1 MQVFVSVA
9 EQQSFIAA
17 ARRHS
22 LSAARVSRAVALL
35 EKRLGA
41 RLLHRT
47 TRAVR
52 LTDAGASYLGQCKRI
67 LGEIEVAEAGAA
79 SSHRELS
86 GSISIT
92 APRMFGRLHVA
103 SVINAFLKRHP
114 RVTLRALFVDHVLD
128 FFEQNIDVAIR
139 IAHLPDSGLRAVRV
153 GSIRR
158 VVCGSP
164 DYLRA
169 RGTPRHPRELEPH
182 DVIAFSGQAEPEAW
196 SFALDGRHERVPTR
210 PRLVVNTADLAVAA
224 ALAGQGL
231 TKVLAYQVAE
241 ELAAKKLR
249 IVLAEYELPA
259 VPVHVVDVEGRGGSA
274 RVRAFVEFAAKE
286 LKKVLAQ

>member
-1 MQVFVSVA
+1 VA

-67 LGEIEVAEAGAA
+67 LGEIDAAEASAA

-86 GSISIT
+86 GPISVT
-92 APRMFGRLHVA
+92 APRMFGRLHV
-103 SVINAFLKRHP
+103 SSIITGFMKRHP

-139 IAHLPDSGLRAVRV
+139 IAPLPDSTLRAARV
-153 GSIRR
+153 GSLRR
-158 VVCGSP
+158 MICGSP
-164 DYLRA
+164 EYLRA
-169 RGTPRHPRELEPH
+169 RGTPKHPRELAQH
-182 DVIAFSGQAEPEAW
+182 DVIAFTGEAEPEAW
-196 SFALDGRHERVPTR
+196 NFALDGRHERVPTR

-224 ALAGQGL
+224 AVSGHGLAKL
-231 TKVLAYQVAE
+231 LSYQVA
-241 ELAAKKLR
+241 AALEAKRLR
-249 IVLAEYELPA
+249 VVLAEFELPA
-259 VPVHVVDVEGRGGSA
+259 VPVHVVRVEGRDGSA
-274 RVRAFVEFAAKE
+274 RVRAFVEYAARE
-286 LKKVLAQ
+286 LRAALGSAD